1 MRDEPHQPP
10 NPGRKPGKNRM
21 DEAFRKA
28 GRQVEEAGPRI
39 QQAIQ
44 DKHLDRE
51 LDQMITYLND
61 EVVPA
66 VRSRSSQALRIA
78 AKKLANLAEH
88 LEQRRD

>member
-1 MRDEPHQPP
+1 MRDEVPNQS
-10 NPGRKPGKNRM
+10 NPGREPGKSHL

-28 GRQVEEAGPRI
+28 SRQVEQTGQRI
-39 QQAIQ
+39 HQAIQ

-51 LDQMITYLND
+51 LEQMITYLND

-78 AKKLANLAEH
+78 AKKLAKLAEH
-88 LEQRRD
+88 LEQGRD